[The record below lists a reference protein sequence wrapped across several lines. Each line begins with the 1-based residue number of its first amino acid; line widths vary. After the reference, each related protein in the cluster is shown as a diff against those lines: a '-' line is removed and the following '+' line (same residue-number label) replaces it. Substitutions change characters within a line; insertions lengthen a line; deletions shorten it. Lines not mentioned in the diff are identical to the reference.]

1 MEMVSLNRRF
11 LLGNFRGAF
20 VVDGKGRNPVETIFK
35 LMFDHGFI
43 DGLLTCSRGGNL
55 PRLFLESSEVEL
67 PSKNACFGV
76 NSLLKRAIQKYR
88 LSKLAVYAPA
98 CTFDGLNK
106 TQYFGIGCNWT
117 KTAIS
122 LKVGFLCPGLLT
134 ENGFTAEVADLTGK
148 ELKVNRFYFSGGELI
163 YRLEDGSTVRVLP
176 SVHHHYVNSPCR
188 YCLNMAAKGTDIT
201 CASLEREDRVLLIV
215 RSERGWSTLAHLQ
228 KASPG
233 ELLFRKADE
242 ELLTDLEK
250 FLKEKILL
258 NIADIVERVEL
269 GLPVPKWNDN
279 KLRKFYRIWN
289 SVDVNFEEEVF

>member
-1 MEMVSLNRRF
+1 MVSLNRRF
-11 LLGNFRGAF
+11 LIGDFRGAF
-20 VVDGKGRNPVETIFK
+20 VVEGKGKNPIESIFR
-35 LMFDHGFI
+35 LMIEHQFI
-43 DGLLTCSRGGNL
+43 DGLLTCSKTGDSPKL
-55 PRLFLESSEVEL
+55 ILKSDEVEL
-67 PSKNACFGV
+67 PSKNTCFGV

-88 LSKLAVYAPA
+88 FSKLAVYAPA

-134 ENGFTAEVADLTGK
+134 ENGFTAEVSDIAGK
-148 ELKVNRFYFSGGELI
+148 PGKVERFYFDRGELF
-163 YRLEDGSTVRVLP
+163 YLLEDGNSIKVPP
-176 SVHHHYVNSPCR
+176 SVHHHYVNSACR

-201 CASLEREDRVLLIV
+201 CVSLKEEDKVLFIV

-228 KASPG
+228 KVSPG
-233 ELLFRKADE
+233 EVLFRKADGE
-242 ELLTDLEK
+242 PLSSVEN
-250 FLKEKILL
+250 FLREKILL